1 MFIFGGM
8 MFKKILIPTDG
19 SPISAAAAHA
29 GVAFAAKIGAE
40 IVGIF
45 VAPEYQYPIY
55 VEMIPPNFPTEEEH
69 KESMRKAGE
78 IYLGEIRK
86 AADDAGLKFSGTTVF
101 SDATAQEIVAAAGQ
115 TGCDLIFMGS
125 HGRSGWRKLLLGS
138 VTSKVLSLSATPVL
152 VHPAAQEKPAGT

>member
-1 MFIFGGM
+1 MY
-8 MFKKILIPTDG
+8 KKILVPTDG
-19 SPISAAAAHA
+19 SPISAAAARA

-78 IYLGEIRK
+78 IYLGEIKK
-86 AADDAGLKFSGTTVF
+86 AADDAGLKFSGMTVF
-101 SDATAQEIVAAAGQ
+101 SNATAQEIVAAAGQ

-138 VTSKVLSLSATPVL
+138 VTSKVLSICTTPVL
-152 VHPAAQEKPAGT
+152 VHPAAEEKPADT